1 MDSLLTGEAKFR
13 TLKKERAAERSAYVD
28 EIFFIARSRHGQGRA
43 FKMAPT
49 ITEQRNR

>member
-1 MDSLLTGEAKFR
+1 MDSFLTGRRSFDF
-13 TLKKERAAERSAYVD
+13 KKERAAERSAYVD
-28 EIFFIARSRHGQGRA
+28 QIFFVARSRHGQGRA